1 MDCYPKMTPIL
12 INKTKELPDIL
23 LDKVFKSMTEE
34 KAPKEFYD
42 QLEHFSSNEKLC
54 KMFS

>member
-42 QLEHFSSNEKLC
+42 QLEHFS
-54 KMFS
+54 